1 MEVQAVSLPGAQ
13 AAQDPH
19 SSLHSPHLAL
29 CPCRR
34 EGPGPRAQRLRRAC
48 LLSLTGL
55 SSSQTCFRSPA
66 PERQVQRLADD
77 LRVHH

>member
-1 MEVQAVSLPGAQ
+1 MEVQAASLPGAW

-19 SSLHSPHLAL
+19 SSLRSPHLAL

-34 EGPGPRAQRLRRAC
+34 EGPGPEAQRLRRAC

-66 PERQVQRLADD
+66 PEWQVQRLADD